1 MRKTIMPEP
10 NALSLETLARIRALA
25 LEQVRLKDQLATALE
40 AGDTPRVIELA
51 RRICDLEK
59 EVTKQ

>member
-1 MRKTIMPEP
+1 MPEP
-10 NALSLETLARIRALA
+10 HVLSKETLARVRDLA
-25 LEQVRLKDQLATALE
+25 LEQVELVDQLDEALV
-40 AGDTPRVIELA
+40 ANNIPRVIQLA